1 MGLYQRG
8 PNVDQLRKYSISP
21 HIYGTLRSS
30 GEAENWELWKHG
42 TLGAAILF
50 RALLPHRVPIVT
62 EHLLNL
68 SSMLSGNFSSWGKRE
83 NASLRII
90 YSL

>member
-1 MGLYQRG
+1 MLHRKKVGPCQRG

-42 TLGAAILF
+42 TLGAANFLYGF
-50 RALLPHRVPIVT
+50 APSSCANSDRA
-62 EHLLNL
+62 
-68 SSMLSGNFSSWGKRE
+68 SSEL
-83 NASLRII
+83 II
-90 YSL
+90 HAV